1 MKSFKFTCKIKTR
14 MKKTRRNLFVVIFIS
29 SIFFI
34 SCDKSPSAN
43 FVDLDLM
50 SYEMPIVIKAPAD
63 AEIKKMDLIV
73 QRDITVKSGDDYY
86 VQIFESDMSTS
97 DPNIVKEELLKDVQE
112 NPYFNA
118 LISEESNGFIYKT
131 MIDSTQENYGF
142 RYVRI
147 QGDKE
152 YTFQTG
158 MIGQFSLEQVKSM
171 YEAVK

>member
-1 MKSFKFTCKIKTR
+1 
-14 MKKTRRNLFVVIFIS
+14 MKKTQRDLMTLVFICL
-29 SIFFI
+29 IMII
-34 SCDKSPSAN
+34 SCAKNPTAN
-43 FVDLDLM
+43 YVDLDLM

-97 DPNIVKEELLKDVQE
+97 DANSVKEELLKDVQE
-112 NPYFNA
+112 NPFFNA
-118 LISEESNGFIYKT
+118 LISEEANGFIYKT

-158 MIGQFSLEQVKSM
+158 MIGQFTLDQVKNM